1 MKSIATLLLAF
12 IFAMG
17 AFSQDEGRLTKS
29 EIRKL
34 QREQRKQEQEAEKE
48 QMVLLTR
55 IMVEQHRFV
64 LEADFLSDRIGT
76 RVPVQSNINF
86 IMIDSLEG
94 VVQFGSAMSI
104 GYNGVGGAT
113 IEGRITKYEY
123 NMIGKNKDGYS
134 LTIVF
139 ISTLG
144 SYDITMMINA
154 DGYADA
160 TIRGNWSGAL
170 SYHGKLVP
178 LKASKVYKGYSR
190 F

>member
-1 MKSIATLLLAF
+1 MRSIASLLLAF
-12 IFAMG
+12 IFTIG
-17 AFSQDEGRLTKS
+17 AFSQDEGRLSKS

-34 QREQRKQEQEAEKE
+34 QKEQKKAEQEAEKE
-48 QMVLLTR
+48 QMARLTQ

-94 VVQFGSAMSI
+94 VVQFGSAMSV

-123 NMIGKNKDGYS
+123 NMIGRKKDNYS

-139 ISTLG
+139 MSSLG
-144 SYDITMMINA
+144 SYDITVMINA

-170 SYHGKLVP
+170 SYHGRLVP
-178 LKASKVYKGYSR
+178 LRASKVYKGSPR